1 MLIFSLGEQSL
12 TGVFPKSL
20 DEKISKGPVDLLKCS
35 ECGLV
40 QLKQSYSLSEMY
52 GENYGYRSGLNQSM
66 IDHLSLKIKNVLAI
80 VKLDE
85 GDAII
90 DIGSNDGTTLSLY
103 EYGKYNLYGIDP
115 TAKKFIDF
123 YRDDINILSDFFS
136 VELMEDN
143 SIVRQK

>member
-1 MLIFSLGEQSL
+1 MYTEVKKCRICASRNLVLIFSLGEQSL

-66 IDHLSLKIKNVLAI
+66 IDHLSLKIKNVLAM
-80 VKLDE
+80 VNLDE

-90 DIGSNDGTTLSLY
+90 DIGSNGARS
-103 EYGKYNLYGIDP
+103 
-115 TAKKFIDF
+115 
-123 YRDDINILSDFFS
+123 
-136 VELMEDN
+136 
-143 SIVRQK
+143 